1 MVRAKTLLRYLLGW
15 SLVEMMGSNGDLCVS
30 DGFAEVLSANGID
43 SLDALFRFRNDESL
57 SKPGLSRWRE
67 RLRLVLMG
75 GERVFYL
82 KRFSNP
88 PRSARREIMRSRTG
102 ARSVAGVEW
111 AWMRQLR
118 ADGIPC
124 PEPVAFGEEL
134 DVRGEIRSAVL
145 MAEVPGA
152 SLERRAS
159 QWTAADRSSFVPMLL
174 PLADLVSRFHAE
186 GYIHRDLYLCHVFH
200 DATVPP
206 SQGLCLIDL
215 QRVIKPS
222 AFYRRWRVKD
232 LAALNY
238 STPEGLVTRA
248 DRIRWLAR
256 YLGVTKLDE
265 AARRLVFSIAGK
277 TRSIARHDRRRRA
290 GWRKKAGRSA

>member
-1 MVRAKTLLRYLLGW
+1 MARVKTFLRYVLGW
-15 SLVEMMGSNGDLCVS
+15 SLVEMMSSNGDFCVA
-30 DGFAEVLSANGID
+30 DGFAGVLSANGID
-43 SLDALFRFRNDESL
+43 SLDALFRFPNDESL

-88 PRSARREIMRSRTG
+88 PRSARREVTRSRTG

-111 AWMRQLR
+111 AWMQQLR
-118 ADGIPC
+118 AVGIPC
-124 PEPVAFGEEL
+124 AEPVAFGEEL
-134 DVRGEIRSAVL
+134 DGRGEIRSAVL
-145 MAEVPGA
+145 TAEVPGV

-159 QWTAADRSSFVPMLL
+159 EWTAADRSSYVPLL
-174 PLADLVSRFHAE
+174 LSLADLVSRFHAQ

-200 DATVPP
+200 DESVPP
-206 SQGLCLIDL
+206 SQGLRLIDL

-222 AFYRRWRVKD
+222 GLHRRWRVKD

-238 STPEGLVTRA
+238 STPEALVTRA

-256 YLGVTKLDE
+256 YLGVTKLDV
-265 AARRLVFSIAGK
+265 AARRLVYRIAGK
-277 TRSIARHDRRRRA
+277 TRSIARHDRRRTVK
-290 GWRKKAGRSA
+290 WRKKAGHNA